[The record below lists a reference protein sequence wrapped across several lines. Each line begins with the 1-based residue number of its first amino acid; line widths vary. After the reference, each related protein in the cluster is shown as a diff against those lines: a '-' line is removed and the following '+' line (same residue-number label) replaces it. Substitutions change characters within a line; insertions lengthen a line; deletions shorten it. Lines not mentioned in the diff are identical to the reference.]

1 MFGNYKNLSGDI
13 MYIFRSLVE
22 RTLATA
28 LLLLPLN
35 VLLSQEV
42 VIRTPSG
49 NSLTLEIDTT
59 TSFNDIL
66 QEIETQ
72 LYEIDDPL
80 LYEHAKPILIDF
92 SGSATPCK
100 ATYKGQS
107 VPRNFA
113 VQVTPAE
120 KKDMRKLLTS
130 MAKNTWAELLSN
142 SSSMNKIG
150 DRIEH
155 IHPLR
160 FLQCIFSDEELKGC
174 LHSVKDRSIIWKKF
188 FSGVSESLEEEANR
202 NNMKPEFIQ
211 EFAASLNLNPN
222 LIKDSIEKKKWKEF
236 LDILFKNLPRDGNQD
251 RHDM

>member
-1 MFGNYKNLSGDI
+1 MFGNYKNFSEDI
-13 MYIFRSLVE
+13 MYTFRTLIE

-35 VLLSQEV
+35 ALLGEEV
-42 VIRTPSG
+42 VIMTPSG
-49 NSLTLEIDTT
+49 NSLTLEIDPS

-66 QEIETQ
+66 QEVEAQ

-80 LYEHAKPILIDF
+80 LYEHARPILIDF
-92 SGSATPCK
+92 SGSVTPCK

-107 VPRNFA
+107 IPRNFA
-113 VQVTPAE
+113 VQVTQEE
-120 KKDMRKLLTS
+120 KKLMRKLLTS

-150 DRIEH
+150 DKIDH

-160 FLQCIFSDEELKGC
+160 FLQAIFSDEELKGC
-174 LHSVKDRSIIWKKF
+174 LHSIKDRSLIWKKF

-202 NNMKPEFIQ
+202 NNMRPEFIN
-211 EFAASLNLNPN
+211 EFASSLNLNPS
-222 LIKDSIEKKKWKEF
+222 LVKDSIEKKKWKEF
-236 LDILFKNLPRDGNQD
+236 LDILFKYLPRGGDPE